1 MTIEESPTLAS
12 GSSQAATLAD
22 IMQRRRSVRQFQSGP
37 PVSRETWQTIAQA
50 ARWAPTGA
58 NSQCWDLVIV
68 DDPAVR
74 KAVIEIFIEQSKRLF
89 VNAKGFPAV
98 DKSYLANTL
107 AIFIVLGDPRWKV
120 AFPQQGADAKGPD
133 EYTANNENIF
143 FCSIGAVIQNIQLA
157 VTALGLTS
165 AWLSGG
171 GEVSTNQQLADL
183 LGYPSTFSACGT
195 IPVGYPKKDVK
206 LRYRRPLEQLL
217 HWNGYAATQYRP
229 QSMLDFYLG
238 RLRPFLMYRNSER
251 VEEWSDAQEK
261 CGEWLDAF
269 NDSEPNPSGEVD

>member
-1 MTIEESPTLAS
+1 MTTEEGPILA
-12 GSSQAATLAD
+12 GDSSQAATLVD
-22 IMQRRRSVRQFQSGP
+22 IMRRRRSVRQFQSGP
-37 PVSRETWQTIAQA
+37 PVTRDTWRTIAQA

-58 NSQCWDLVIV
+58 NTQCWDLVIV

-74 KAVIEIFIEQSKRLF
+74 KAVIEIFVEQSNRLF
-89 VNAKGFPAV
+89 ANAKGFPAV

-120 AFPQQGADAKGPD
+120 AFPQQGDDAKGPD
-133 EYTANNENIF
+133 EYTDNNESIY
-143 FCSIGAVIQNIQLA
+143 FCSIGAVVRNIQLA
-157 VTALGLTS
+157 VTAMGLTS

-171 GEVSTNQQLADL
+171 GEASTNQQLADL
-183 LGYPSTFSACGT
+183 LGYPSTLSACGT

-206 LRYRRPLEQLL
+206 LRYRRPLEQLV
-217 HWNGYAATQYRP
+217 HWNGYASTQYRP
-229 QSMLDFYLG
+229 QAMLDFYLG
-238 RLRPFLMYRNSER
+238 RLRPFLMYRGSER

-269 NDSEPNPSGEVD
+269 NGSGPNPSGELD